1 MKKLAAVVIVSTLL
15 LASCAKKC
23 RCYRYDGNVDEFT
36 PEELEK
42 YDRSCTGMEQFDLG
56 EVYSICEKVIF

>member
-1 MKKLAAVVIVSTLL
+1 MKKLAAVVLVSTLL
-15 LASCAKKC
+15 LSSCAKKC

-36 PEELEK
+36 SEELEK

-56 EVYSICEKVIF
+56 DVYSICEKVIF